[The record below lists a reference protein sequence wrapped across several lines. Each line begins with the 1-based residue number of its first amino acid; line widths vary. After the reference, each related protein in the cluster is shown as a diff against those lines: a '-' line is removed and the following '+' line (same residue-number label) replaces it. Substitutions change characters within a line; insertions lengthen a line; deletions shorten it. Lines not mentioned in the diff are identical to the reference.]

1 MSQRKTPPNALSTA
15 TSSFS
20 IWQYYSAGYTT
31 AHFTQL
37 NKCSQNSTF
46 GRQFVTLSAVRHAV
60 HLTLIQFRDRASLV
74 HRETCIFIE
83 SSTSVSDDD
92 DVTTLSRLH
101 DLQ

>member
-1 MSQRKTPPNALSTA
+1 M
-15 TSSFS
+15 
-20 IWQYYSAGYTT
+20 T

-60 HLTLIQFRDRASLV
+60 HLTLFIQFRDRASLV
-74 HRETCIFIE
+74 HRKTCIFNE
-83 SSTSVSDDD
+83 SSTSGDDDDD
-92 DVTTLSRLH
+92 DVNTLSCLH

>member
-1 MSQRKTPPNALSTA
+1 M
-15 TSSFS
+15 
-20 IWQYYSAGYTT
+20 
-31 AHFTQL
+31 
-37 NKCSQNSTF
+37 
-46 GRQFVTLSAVRHAV
+46 TLSAVRHAV

-74 HRETCIFIE
+74 HRKTCIFNE